1 MLTGKGASSVML
13 SAMLQP
19 VARLGARIARSF
31 RRDSRGAVAIQFAIL
46 AVPLAVLS
54 FGLVD
59 INRASVAKRELQD
72 ALDAATLMAAR
83 SSATTDSGL
92 QTVGAAAL
100 TAQLDAT
107 GDYALASS
115 SFALGGSSN
124 TTVVASARATVTPI
138 IANLWLN
145 GNMTVGAVSEVVRS
159 QNKLEVVM
167 VLDNTGSMSYT
178 LGSSTKISA
187 LKTAATGLVSTLE
200 TAAGRSSQTDPIKI
214 GVVPFSM
221 SVNVGST
228 YKTASWM
235 TGVQPTAYGEDIFT
249 TTGVDRF
256 AKFTAMG
263 ATWAGCVESRPAPY
277 DIQDTAPSSG
287 TPATMF
293 VPYFAPDEP
302 DSNSIGY
309 TSGHRTRYYSWS
321 NNYIASDGTTSTVWK
336 TRQGNASK
344 YSTTISSTA
353 KGTGNFGPNR
363 ECGLTSLLRLT
374 PTFAT
379 VTSKLNSMVA
389 VGNTN
394 VAMGLM
400 WGWHVLSPN
409 APFADGVAYGT
420 PKVTKIVILLT
431 DGDNTNDTTSDPENS
446 IYTGLGYMWQK
457 RLLASGSTT
466 TYLDETSSATNRT
479 YGIDDREALL
489 CTNMKA
495 KGIVIYSIGV
505 GVSTHSKSIL
515 QTCASYTDYYYD
527 VTDASQLDTVFDNIA
542 GAIASL
548 RISK

>member
-1 MLTGKGASSVML
+1 MPGKGVSSAML

-19 VARLGARIARSF
+19 VGRLVLRIAGSF
-31 RRDSRGAVAIQFAIL
+31 RRDARGAVAIQFAIL

-83 SSATTDSGL
+83 SSATTSAGV
-92 QTVGAAAL
+92 QTVGSAAL
-100 TAQLDAT
+100 VAQLGTMNDGT
-107 GDYALASS
+107 LISS
-115 SFALGGSSN
+115 SFALGGTGN
-124 TTVVASARATVTPI
+124 TTVIASATEKVTPI

-145 GNMTVGAVSEVVRS
+145 GDMTVGAKSEVVRS
-159 QNKLEVVM
+159 QNQLEVVM
-167 VLDNTGSMSYT
+167 VLDNTGSMAYS
-178 LGSSTKISA
+178 LGSSTKITA
-187 LKTAATGLVSTLE
+187 LKSAATGLVTTLQ
-200 TAAGRSSQTDPIKI
+200 TAASKSSITNPIKI

-228 YKTASWM
+228 YKTATWI
-235 TGVQPTAYGEDIFT
+235 TGVQPTAYGEDVFT

-277 DIQDTAPSSG
+277 DVQDTAPSSG

-302 DSNSIGY
+302 DDNTISY
-309 TSGHRTRYYSWS
+309 TSRSRTYYYSWG
-321 NNYIASDGTTSTVWK
+321 NNYISNDGTSSTAWK

-344 YSTTISSTA
+344 YSTSISSTA

-363 ECGLTSLLRLT
+363 ECGMTSLLRLT
-374 PTFAT
+374 PTFST

-431 DGDNTNDTTSDPENS
+431 DGDNTNDETSDPENS
-446 IYTGLGYMWQK
+446 IYTGIGYAWQK
-457 RLLASGSTT
+457 RLLQSGSTT
-466 TYLDETSSATNRT
+466 TYLDENSSATDRT
-479 YGIDDREALL
+479 NGIDAREALL

-515 QTCASYTDYYYD
+515 QACATYSDYYYD
-527 VTDASQLDTVFDNIA
+527 VTDAGDLDTVFGNIA

>member
-1 MLTGKGASSVML
+1 ML
-13 SAMLQP
+13 SAILQP
-19 VARLGARIARSF
+19 VARLGLKVARRF
-31 RRDSRGAVAIQFAIL
+31 RRDRRGAVAIQFAIL

-72 ALDAATLMAAR
+72 ALDAAALMAAR

-100 TAQLDAT
+100 TAQLGTMNDAT
-107 GDYALASS
+107 LASS
-115 SFALGGSSN
+115 SFTLGGTSN
-124 TTVVASARATVTPI
+124 TTVIATATVKVTPI
-138 IANLWLN
+138 IANLWLQ
-145 GNMTVGAVSEVVRS
+145 GDMTVGASSQVVRS

-167 VLDNTGSMSYT
+167 VLDNTGSMAWT
-178 LGSSTKISA
+178 LGSSTKITA
-187 LKTAATGLVSTLE
+187 LKTAASGLVTTLQ
-200 TAAGRSSQTDPIKI
+200 TAAAGSSETDPIKI

-228 YKTASWM
+228 YKTASWI
-235 TGVQPTAYGEDIFT
+235 TGVQPRDYGEDIFT
-249 TTGVDRF
+249 QGNVDRF
-256 AKFTAMG
+256 AKFSAMG
-263 ATWAGCVESRPAPY
+263 ISWAGCVESRPAPY
-277 DIQDTAPSSG
+277 DVQDTAPSSG

-302 DSNSIGY
+302 DDYAISY
-309 TSGHRTRYYSWS
+309 TKRSRTYYYQFD
-321 NNYIASDGTTSTVWK
+321 NNYITDDGNSSVVWK
-336 TRQGNASK
+336 TRQGNANK
-344 YSTTISSTA
+344 YGTA
-353 KGTGNFGPNR
+353 NLAWGANGTGDFGPNR
-363 ECGLTSLLRLT
+363 ECGITSLQRLT
-374 PTFAT
+374 TSFST

-409 APFADGVAYGT
+409 APFADGVAYGAS
-420 PKVTKIVILLT
+420 KVTKIAIVLT
-431 DGDNTNDTTSDPENS
+431 DGDNTNDEVSNPENS
-446 IYTGLGYMWQK
+446 IYTGLGYIWQK
-457 RLLASGSTT
+457 RLLKANSTT
-466 TYLDETSSATNRT
+466 TYLDETSSATERRDA
-479 YGIDDREALL
+479 IDAREALI

-495 KGIVIYSIGV
+495 KGIVIYAIGV

-515 QTCASYTDYYYD
+515 QACASGTDYYYD
-527 VTDASQLDTVFDNIA
+527 VTDASQLSTVFSNIA

>member
-1 MLTGKGASSVML
+1 ML
-13 SAMLQP
+13 SAILQP
-19 VARLGARIARSF
+19 VARLGLKVARKF
-31 RRDSRGAVAIQFAIL
+31 RGDRRGAVAIQFAIL

-72 ALDAATLMAAR
+72 ALDAAALMAAR
-83 SSATTDSGL
+83 SSATTNTTL
-92 QTVGAAAL
+92 QTVGSQAL
-100 TAQLDAT
+100 VAQLTTMTDAT
-107 GDYALASS
+107 LTSS
-115 SFALGGSSN
+115 SFTLGGTGNS
-124 TTVVASARATVTPI
+124 TVIATAKAKVTPI

-145 GNMTVGAVSEVVRS
+145 GDMTVGASSQVVRS

-167 VLDNTGSMSYT
+167 VLDNTGSMAYS

-187 LKTAATGLVSTLE
+187 LKTAASGLVTTLQ
-200 TAAGRSSQTDPIKI
+200 TAAGNSSETDPIKI

-228 YKTASWM
+228 YQNASWI
-235 TGVQPTAYGEDIFT
+235 TGTLPTAYGEDIFGT
-249 TTGVDRF
+249 PTNRF
-256 AKFTAMG
+256 AMLTQMG

-277 DIQDTAPSSG
+277 DVQDDAPTNSNK
-287 TPATMF
+287 ATMF

-302 DSNSIGY
+302 DDNTISY
-309 TSGHRTRYYSWS
+309 TSRGRTRYYSWN
-321 NNYIASDGTTSTVWK
+321 NNYISNDGTTSTDWK
-336 TRQGNASK
+336 TRQNRWTK
-344 YSTTISSTA
+344 YSTSISSSA
-353 KGTGNFGPNR
+353 KGTGDFGPNR
-363 ECGLTSLLRLT
+363 ECGLTSLQRLT
-374 PTFAT
+374 TSFST

-431 DGDNTNDTTSDPENS
+431 DGDNTNDETSDPENS

-457 RLLASGSTT
+457 RLLQAGSTT
-466 TYLDETSSATNRT
+466 TYLDETSSATERRDA
-479 YGIDDREALL
+479 IDDREAIL

-505 GVSTHSKSIL
+505 GVSSHSKSIL
-515 QTCASYTDYYYD
+515 QTCASYSDYYYD
-527 VTDASQLDTVFDNIA
+527 VTDASQLSTVFGNIA

>member
-1 MLTGKGASSVML
+1 MLGGKGVSSVML
-13 SAMLQP
+13 PTAI
-19 VARLGARIARSF
+19 RLGLSLARRL
-31 RRDSRGAVAIQFAIL
+31 RGDRRGAVAIQFAIL

-83 SSATTDSGL
+83 SSATNNSGL
-92 QTVGAAAL
+92 QSVGSQAL
-100 TAQLDAT
+100 VAQLGSMSDAT
-107 GDYALASS
+107 LASS
-115 SFALGGSSN
+115 SFTLGGTGNS
-124 TTVVASARATVTPI
+124 TVIATATAKVTPI
-138 IANLWLN
+138 IANLWLR
-145 GNMTVGAVSEVVRS
+145 GDMTVGASSQVVRS

-167 VLDNTGSMSYT
+167 VLDNTGSMGSY
-178 LGSSTKISA
+178 LGSSTKLSA
-187 LKTAATGLVSTLE
+187 LKTAASGLVSTLQ
-200 TAAGRSSQTDPIKI
+200 TAASKSSLTDPIKI

-228 YKTASWM
+228 YQNASWI
-235 TGVQPTAYGEDIFT
+235 TGVQPSAYGEDIFT
-249 TTGVDRF
+249 QGNVNRF
-256 AKFTAMG
+256 SKFSAMG
-263 ATWAGCVESRPAPY
+263 ASWAGCVESRPAPY
-277 DIQDTAPSSG
+277 DVQDTAPSSG

-302 DSNSIGY
+302 DDDAISY
-309 TSGHRTRYYSWS
+309 TSGRRTRYYSWN
-321 NNYIASDGTTSTVWK
+321 NNYIDGDGNSSVVWK
-336 TRQGNASK
+336 VRQGNANK
-344 YSTTISSTA
+344 YSTSISSSA
-353 KGTGNFGPNR
+353 KGTGDYGPNR

-374 PTFAT
+374 TTFST

-420 PKVTKIVILLT
+420 PKVTKVVILLT
-431 DGDNTNDTTSDPENS
+431 DGDNTNDETSDPENS
-446 IYTGLGYMWQK
+446 IYTGVGYMWQK
-457 RLLASGSTT
+457 RLLQAGSTS
-466 TYLDETSSATNRT
+466 TYLDETSSATDRRDA
-479 YGIDDREALL
+479 IDDREKIL

-515 QTCASYTDYYYD
+515 QACASYTDYYYD

>member
-1 MLTGKGASSVML
+1 MLTSKGVS
-13 SAMLQP
+13 SAMLLS
-19 VARLGARIARSF
+19 AIRLGVNLARRL
-31 RRDSRGAVAIQFAIL
+31 RGDRRGAVAIQFAVL

-72 ALDAATLMAAR
+72 ALDAAALMAAR
-83 SSATTDSGL
+83 SSATTNTAL
-92 QTVGAAAL
+92 QAVGGPAL
-100 TAQLDAT
+100 TAQLGTMNDAT
-107 GDYALASS
+107 LVSS
-115 SFALGGSSN
+115 SFTLGGSSN
-124 TTVVASARATVTPI
+124 TTVLATATVKVTPI

-145 GNMTVGAVSEVVRS
+145 GDMTVGATSEVVRS

-167 VLDNTGSMSYT
+167 VLDNTGSMSSK
-178 LGSSTKISA
+178 LGSSTKIDS
-187 LKTAATGLVSTLE
+187 LKTAASGLVTTLQ
-200 TAAGRSSQTDPIKI
+200 TAASRSSLTDPIKI

-221 SVNVGST
+221 AVNVGST
-228 YKTASWM
+228 YQNASWI

-249 TTGVDRF
+249 TSNVNRF
-256 AKFTAMG
+256 TKFTAMG
-263 ATWAGCVESRPAPY
+263 ASWAGCVESRPAPY
-277 DIQDTAPSSG
+277 DVLDTAPSSG

-302 DSNSIGY
+302 DDSKISY
-309 TSGHRTRYYSWS
+309 TSRGRTYYYSWD
-321 NNYIASDGTTSTVWK
+321 NNYITNDGTTSTAWK

-344 YSTTISSTA
+344 YSTSISSTA

-374 PTFAT
+374 PTFST

-394 VAMGLM
+394 VAIGLM

-420 PKVTKIVILLT
+420 PKVTKVVILLT
-431 DGDNTNDTTSDPENS
+431 DGDNTNDETSDPENS

-457 RLLASGSTT
+457 RLLKAGSTS
-466 TYLDETSSATNRT
+466 TYLDETSSATERRDA
-479 YGIDDREALL
+479 IDDREKIL
-489 CTNMKA
+489 CANMKA

-505 GVSTHSKSIL
+505 GVSSHSKSIL
-515 QTCASYTDYYYD
+515 QACATYSDYYYD

>member
-1 MLTGKGASSVML
+1 ML

-19 VARLGARIARSF
+19 AARWGLRLARSF
-31 RRDSRGAVAIQFAIL
+31 RRDRRGAVAIQFAIL

-59 INRASVAKRELQD
+59 VNRASVAKRELQD
-72 ALDAATLMAAR
+72 ALDAAALMAAR
-83 SSATTDSGL
+83 SSATTNSGL
-92 QTVGAAAL
+92 QTVGSQAL
-100 TAQLDAT
+100 TAQLGTMSDAT
-107 GDYALASS
+107 LVSS
-115 SFALGGSSN
+115 SFTLGGTNN
-124 TTVVASARATVTPI
+124 TTVIATATAKVTPI
-138 IANLWLN
+138 IANLWLQ
-145 GNMTVGAVSEVVRS
+145 GDMTVGASSQVVRS

-167 VLDNTGSMSYT
+167 VLDNTGSMAYS
-178 LGSSTKISA
+178 LGSSTKITA
-187 LKTAATGLVSTLE
+187 LKSAANGLVTTLQTAASK
-200 TAAGRSSQTDPIKI
+200 SSLTDPIKI

-228 YKTASWM
+228 YKTASWI
-235 TGVQPTAYGEDIFT
+235 TGVQPSAYGEDIFT
-249 TTGVDRF
+249 QGNVDRF

-277 DIQDTAPSSG
+277 DVQDTAPSSG

-302 DSNSIGY
+302 DDNAISY
-309 TSGHRTRYYSWS
+309 TSGRRTRYYSWN
-321 NNYIASDGTTSTVWK
+321 NNYITDDGNSSVVWK
-336 TRQGNASK
+336 VRQGNANK
-344 YSTTISSTA
+344 YSTSISSTA
-353 KGTGNFGPNR
+353 KGTGDFGPNR

-374 PTFAT
+374 TSFST

-420 PKVTKIVILLT
+420 PKVTKVVILLT
-431 DGDNTNDTTSDPENS
+431 DGDNTNDETSDPENS

-457 RLLASGSTT
+457 RLLKAGSTSV
-466 TYLDETSSATNRT
+466 YLDENSTATERRDA
-479 YGIDDREALL
+479 IDDRESIL

-505 GVSTHSKSIL
+505 GVSDHSKSIL
-515 QTCASYTDYYYD
+515 QACATDTDYYYD
-527 VTDASQLDTVFDNIA
+527 VTDASQLSTVFNNIA
-542 GAIASL
+542 GAISSL
-548 RISK
+548 RIAK